1 MLEDE
6 EVPYP
11 EMGTKKRARTLGER
25 VEGQELNRDSDLQD
39 LRIDTGILKG

>member
-1 MLEDE
+1 MRKCPILKWGPRKE
-6 EVPYP
+6 
-11 EMGTKKRARTLGER
+11 ARILGER

>member
-1 MLEDE
+1 MRKCPILKGG
-6 EVPYP
+6 PRK
-11 EMGTKKRARTLGER
+11 GARTLGER